1 MARLAEVWCTFRN
14 PINSAQFYA
23 LKNRFYLINL
33 DNVTW
38 CMESADFNMR
48 GNAWLI
54 KFFHNG
60 KQIHSMKFYDE
71 RLARDMLRYLKEFR
85 PKKEHGT
92 FDFEGRTID
101 IDDVVM
107 VSNKYYNNIES
118 AMGTNRYT
126 FLIHTVN
133 SKYKK
138 VDKSSVP
145 GRETIREFQKKFI
158 R

>member
-14 PINSAQFYA
+14 PVNSAQFYA

-145 GRETIREFQKKFI
+145 GRETIREFQKRFI

>member
-54 KFFHNG
+54 KFYHNG

-71 RLARDMLRYLKEFR
+71 RLAKDMLRYLKEFR

-145 GRETIREFQKKFI
+145 GRETIREFQKRFI

>member
-71 RLARDMLRYLKEFR
+71 RLAKDMLRYLKEFR

-145 GRETIREFQKKFI
+145 GRETIREFQKRFI

>member
-71 RLARDMLRYLKEFR
+71 RLAKDMLRYLKEFR

-92 FDFEGRTID
+92 FDFEGRSID

-145 GRETIREFQKKFI
+145 GRETIREFQKRFI

>member
-1 MARLAEVWCTFRN
+1 MARLVEVWCTFRN
-14 PINSAQFYA
+14 PINSSQFYA

-38 CMESADFNMR
+38 FMESADYNMR
-48 GNAWLI
+48 GGAWLI

-60 KQIHSMKFYDE
+60 RQIHSTKFYDE
-71 RLARDMLRYLKEFR
+71 HLARDMLRYLEEFKPKE
-85 PKKEHGT
+85 EHGT

-107 VSNKYYNNIES
+107 VSNKYYNNIDS
-118 AMGTNRYT
+118 AMGSNRYT
-126 FLIHTVN
+126 LLIHTVN
-133 SKYKK
+133 TKYKK
-138 VDKSSVP
+138 VDRSSIM
-145 GRETIREFQKKFI
+145 GREVIRDLQKKFI

>member
-14 PINSAQFYA
+14 PVNSAQFYA

-71 RLARDMLRYLKEFR
+71 RLAKDMLRYLKEFR

-126 FLIHTVN
+126 FLIHTIN

-145 GRETIREFQKKFI
+145 GRETIREFQKRFI

>member
-71 RLARDMLRYLKEFR
+71 RLAKDMLRYLKEFR

-126 FLIHTVN
+126 LLIHTVN

-138 VDKSSVP
+138 VDKSSIP
-145 GRETIREFQKKFI
+145 GRETIREFQKRFI

>member
-71 RLARDMLRYLKEFR
+71 RLAKDMLRYLKEFR

-126 FLIHTVN
+126 FLIHTIN

-145 GRETIREFQKKFI
+145 GRETIREFQKRFI

>member
-1 MARLAEVWCTFRN
+1 MARLVEVWCTFRN

-38 CMESADFNMR
+38 RMVSADYHMR
-48 GNAWLI
+48 GDVWLI
-54 KFFHNG
+54 KFYHDG

-71 RLARDMLRYLKEFR
+71 RLAKDMLRYLNEFK

-92 FDFEGRTID
+92 FNFEGRTID

-107 VSNKYYNNIES
+107 VSNKYYNDADS
-118 AMGTNRYT
+118 LGDTKRYT

-133 SKYKK
+133 TKYKR
-138 VDKSSVP
+138 VTKSSIP
-145 GRETIREFQKKFI
+145 GREIIREFQKRFI

>member
-1 MARLAEVWCTFRN
+1 MARLVEVWCTFRS

-38 CMESADFNMR
+38 RMESADYHMR
-48 GNAWLI
+48 GDVWLI
-54 KFFHNG
+54 KFYHDG

-71 RLARDMLRYLKEFR
+71 RLAKDMLRYLNEFK

-92 FDFEGRTID
+92 FNFEGRTID

-107 VSNKYYNNIES
+107 VSNKYYNDADS
-118 AMGTNRYT
+118 LGDTKRYT

-133 SKYKK
+133 TKYKR
-138 VDKSSVP
+138 VTKSSIP
-145 GRETIREFQKKFI
+145 GREIIREFQKRFI

>member
-1 MARLAEVWCTFRN
+1 MARLVEVWCTFRN

-38 CMESADFNMR
+38 HLESADYNAR
-48 GNAWLI
+48 GDAWLI
-54 KFFHNG
+54 KFYHNG

-85 PKKEHGT
+85 PKKEHGA

-107 VSNKYYNNIES
+107 VSNKYYNDACS
-118 AMGTNRYT
+118 LGDTKRYT
-126 FLIHTVN
+126 FLIHTV
-133 SKYKK
+133 STKYKR
-138 VDKSSVP
+138 VTKSSIP
-145 GRETIREFQKKFI
+145 GRDIIREFQKRFI

>member
-14 PINSAQFYA
+14 PVNSAQFYA

-54 KFFHNG
+54 KFYHNG

-71 RLARDMLRYLKEFR
+71 HLAKDMLRYLKEFR

-145 GRETIREFQKKFI
+145 GRETIREFQKRFI